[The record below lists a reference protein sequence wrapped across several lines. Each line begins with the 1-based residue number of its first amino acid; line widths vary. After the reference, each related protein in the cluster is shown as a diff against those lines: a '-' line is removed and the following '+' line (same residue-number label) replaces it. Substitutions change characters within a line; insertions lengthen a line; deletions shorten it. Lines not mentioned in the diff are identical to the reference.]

1 MNTTFNNG
9 YDFAKLIATGIFYL
23 ILGIL
28 TALGVST
35 LCSCTAT
42 KSATSTGKTTVVTTD
57 TTHIEHG
64 GTFNF
69 KIKL

>member
-1 MNTTFNNG
+1 MSTFDNG
-9 YDFAKLIATGIFYL
+9 YNFAKLIATGIFYI

-28 TALGVST
+28 SALGIST
-35 LCSCTAT
+35 LCSCSAT
-42 KSATSTGKTTVVTTD
+42 KSATSQGNTTVITND